1 MADIFQRLRR
11 FSSEAQRSAAPAP
24 RSTLPG
30 AGLTRPALSASSV
43 DRMVLAEDY
52 SAITTSQEADAFLL
66 AAYERFHELER
77 KAHTEGGIEGNDRLV
92 NSRLEEM
99 FHPRSTADLASF
111 YPDFP
116 TAKRTDA
123 SVRSMLANS
132 RPPMPVSGPVVRLPS
147 PPQFRSAFDRPAATP
162 APAPMRVGGLRIDA
176 PEPRR
181 QRVVYTD
188 EQQAIISA
196 NGRVIVGRA
205 KAGTG
210 KTTTA
215 VGYAEAR
222 PQQRMLYLSFA
233 KANQVEAETRFP
245 RNTTAR
251 TAHSLAFDAVGR
263 KFDGRIDREWRAMS
277 VRQELNLRNY
287 RAAAMT
293 QQVLRNF
300 FNSHAAHIDEDH
312 AAGLDQTYRAY
323 GREIDDAL
331 QSARTLWRRMCDMN
345 DRVRIPDDAYLKMWA
360 LQRPQLPYDVLIF
373 DEYQDANPVM
383 AQIVAN
389 QQQARVLYLGDPHQ
403 AIYGFRG
410 ARDAL
415 ETLPADAT
423 VFNLTQTWRFG
434 PRIAAIANTLL
445 RELKGEHIPIQGMA
459 ADGALSPGATI
470 TTLART
476 NSQLFKIAAQDRG
489 AGVHWVGGI
498 KKYHVRSLLDG
509 YALFINNLSEI
520 KDPLLRRFGSWQE
533 MKDYAE
539 ATRDGQL
546 RIMAELVDQYKGDT
560 PHLVE
565 DLERNEVRVQADA
578 SLILATA
585 HGVKGLDFD
594 HVQIAPDFE
603 YLAEA
608 EAELAQDPNAQIQEQ
623 EINLLYVAFTR
634 ARKTLTLNED
644 TRRWLKDL
652 PKHREN
658 RERARQ
664 QHEAR
669 QSRVTFAVPP

>member
-1 MADIFQRLRR
+1 M
-11 FSSEAQRSAAPAP
+11 
-24 RSTLPG
+24 T
-30 AGLTRPALSASSV
+30 
-43 DRMVLAEDY
+43 
-52 SAITTSQEADAFLL
+52 
-66 AAYERFHELER
+66 
-77 KAHTEGGIEGNDRLV
+77 
-92 NSRLEEM
+92 
-99 FHPRSTADLASF
+99 
-111 YPDFP
+111 
-116 TAKRTDA
+116 
-123 SVRSMLANS
+123 
-132 RPPMPVSGPVVRLPS
+132 
-147 PPQFRSAFDRPAATP
+147 
-162 APAPMRVGGLRIDA
+162 
-176 PEPRR
+176 
-181 QRVVYTD
+181 YTD

-196 NGRVIVGRA
+196 NGRVLVGRA

-222 PQQRMLYLSFA
+222 RERNMLYLSFA
-233 KANQVEAETRFP
+233 KANQMEAESRFP

-263 KFDGRIDREWRAMS
+263 KFEGRIDREWRAMS
-277 VRQELNLRNY
+277 VRQELNLKNY

-293 QQVLRNF
+293 QSVLRSF
-300 FNSHAAHIDEDH
+300 FNSEALKIDEQH
-312 AAGLDQTYRAY
+312 AAGLDQNFRAY
-323 GREIDDAL
+323 GSEISDAL
-331 QSARTLWRRMCDMN
+331 QTARTLWRRMCDRG

-360 LQRPQLPYDVLIF
+360 LQQPQLPYDVIIF

-383 AQIVAN
+383 AQIVAR

-415 ETLPADAT
+415 ETLPADAR
-423 VFNLTQTWRFG
+423 VFNLTMTWRFG

-445 RELKGEHIPIQGMA
+445 AELKGEHIPIQGMA
-459 ADGALSPGATI
+459 PDGVLREGETI

-476 NSQLFKIAAQDRG
+476 NAQLFKIAAQDRG

-509 YALFINNLSEI
+509 HALFFNNLSEV

-560 PHLVE
+560 PHLVA
-565 DLERNEVRVQADA
+565 DLERNEVRDQADA
-578 SLILATA
+578 RLVLATA
-585 HGVKGLDFD
+585 HGVKGLDYD

-603 YLAEA
+603 YLAEL
-608 EAELAQDPNAQIQEQ
+608 EAELAQDPNAHIDEQ

-634 ARKTLTLNED
+634 ARKTLALNED
-644 TRRWLKDL
+644 SRRWFKDL
-652 PKHREN
+652 PRHREN
-658 RERARQ
+658 RERARV

-669 QSRVTFAVPP
+669 QQRVTFAVPPP